1 MKSFARYVVAPAI
14 CAGALGAA
22 VVGLAGTA
30 AASTGSDGTTT
41 TVRGP
46 QVVATPH
53 TIAQP
58 WVPPKHHV
66 VIVPVPS
73 DLGGA

>member
-1 MKSFARYVVAPAI
+1 MKSFVRYVVAPVI

-30 AASTGSDGTTT
+30 AASTGADGA

-53 TIAQP
+53 TVAQP

-66 VIVPVPS
+66 VTVLVPQ